1 MARSLEQIQQQIAKL
16 QQQAETLRSKEVA
29 GVISRIKV
37 AIEHYGLTAE
47 QLGFGSVPSATKST
61 KNKTTGRVQNTKTAS
76 RVKFSDGSGNSWS
89 GMGKRPNWLREALA
103 AGRSIDEF
111 FTDKAMAN
119 ASTAQ
124 RPTKSRKKRRPST
137 VMYRDDAGHSW
148 TGRGPQ
154 PRWLKEALV
163 AGKSLEDLKG

>member
-1 MARSLEQIQQQIAKL
+1 MARSLEQIQQQIAAL
-16 QQQAETLRSKEVA
+16 QRQAETLRNKEVE

-47 QLGFGSVPSATKST
+47 QLGFGSVPGVAKSRQ
-61 KNKTTGRVQNTKTAS
+61 NKKTAS

-103 AGRSIDEF
+103 AGRSINEF
-111 FTDKAMAN
+111 RASAETVN
-119 ASTAQ
+119 TSTAQ
-124 RPTKSRKKRRPST
+124 RPTKLRKKRRPST
-137 VMYRDDAGHSW
+137 VVYRDDAGHSW

-154 PRWLKEALV
+154 PRWLKEALA
-163 AGKSLEDLKG
+163 AGKTLEELRA